1 MKLVKCMLGTA
12 QRYLIM
18 ENFISPEK
26 SKIMSRLFLDC
37 QEEQWKFQRLL
48 PSGANEV
55 SNVCSGLQEAH

>member
-1 MKLVKCMLGTA
+1 
-12 QRYLIM
+12 M

-55 SNVCSGLQEAH
+55 SNVCSGLQEAY